1 MASKISP
8 TVEYTGVPNGGIPIA
23 TAGVMMVPM
32 IQPTPQPISQPIQA
46 NINSYYGNHIA
57 LQTAS
62 YGEVKL
68 LYKAEFDYYIV
79 RVVPT
84 LSLPHVVSIE
94 VVLISISMRMLM
106 SITPL
111 LFVFNVA
118 VSLVLI
124 LFVRVTLTEESLIN
138 KDAYELFNVFVVHHL
153 CIQGMFNLSVVVKI
167 ALSAGM
173 IA

>member
-1 MASKISP
+1 MHSSSDCISIVDIKQSSI
-8 TVEYTGVPNGGIPIA
+8 TTC
-23 TAGVMMVPM
+23 
-32 IQPTPQPISQPIQA
+32 
-46 NINSYYGNHIA
+46 
-57 LQTAS
+57 
-62 YGEVKL
+62 
-68 LYKAEFDYYIV
+68 V

-84 LSLPHVVSIE
+84 LSLHHVVSIE

-118 VSLVLI
+118 VLLVVI
-124 LFVRVTLTEESLIN
+124 LFVRVTLTEESLIS
-138 KDAYELFNVFVVHHL
+138 KDASELFNVFVVHLL
-153 CIQGMFNLSVVVKI
+153 CIQGMFDLSAVVKI